1 MRKPSFLSSYVDGKS
16 PTRLLQGLVV
26 GVAATLIIG
35 FATGVLLLGSTA
47 TKNAEAAAQA
57 ATVQALAPI
66 CAAKFEE
73 AANAENGMVANL
85 AAVKSWQRDSHLI
98 EAGWATFP
106 GGMEPD
112 SDVAEAC
119 ADLLTTALEIK

>member
-1 MRKPSFLSSYVDGKS
+1 MRKASFLSPYVDGKS

-26 GVAATLIIG
+26 GVAATVIIG
-35 FATGVLLLGSTA
+35 FSTGILLLGSTA
-47 TKNAEAAAQA
+47 AKNADMAAQT

-73 AANAENGMVANL
+73 AANAENGMVANF

-98 EAGWATFP
+98 ETGWATFP
-106 GGMEPD
+106 GGAEPN

-119 ADLLTTALEIK
+119 AKLLDTALEIK

>member
-1 MRKPSFLSSYVDGKS
+1 M
-16 PTRLLQGLVV
+16 

-35 FATGVLLLGSTA
+35 FSTGVLVLGSTA
-47 TKNAEAAAQA
+47 TKNAEMAAQT

-73 AANAENGMVANL
+73 AANAENDMVANL
-85 AAVKSWQRDSHLI
+85 AAVNSWQRDSHLM

-106 GGMEPD
+106 GGAEPD
-112 SDVAEAC
+112 NNVAEAC
-119 ADLLTTALEIK
+119 AKLLNTALEIK

>member
-1 MRKPSFLSSYVDGKS
+1 M
-16 PTRLLQGLVV
+16 

-35 FATGVLLLGSTA
+35 FTTGALLLGSTA
-47 TKNAEAAAQA
+47 TKNAEVAAQT

-73 AANAENGMVANL
+73 AANADNDLVASF
-85 AAVKSWQRDSHLI
+85 AAVKAWQRDSHLI

-106 GGMEPD
+106 GGAEPNN
-112 SDVAEAC
+112 DVAEAC
-119 ADLLTTALEIK
+119 AKLLDAALEIE